1 MPIVS
6 IDEYL
11 FFPEDGGAT
20 FVPKMA
26 VNFYQ
31 TSQRVERRR
40 SEEERK
46 GSNVNTKNSSG
57 LCM

>member
-1 MPIVS
+1 MTV
-6 IDEYL
+6 

-20 FVPKMA
+20 FVRKMV

-31 TSQRVERRR
+31 TCQRVERRK

-46 GSNVNTKNSSG
+46 GSNVTEKKTAAAFVCES
-57 LCM
+57 L